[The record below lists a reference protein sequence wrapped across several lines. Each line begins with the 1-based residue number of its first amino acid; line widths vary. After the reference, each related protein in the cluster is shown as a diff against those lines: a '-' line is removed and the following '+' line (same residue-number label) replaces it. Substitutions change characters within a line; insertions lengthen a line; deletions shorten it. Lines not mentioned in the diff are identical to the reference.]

1 MVGGFVC
8 WLFGGLVGWLFGCW
22 VGWLFGGGL
31 FGWLVGV
38 LIVWLGGGL
47 AGWLV
52 VDYLVGWSVA
62 RLFTHKFGSVKM
74 TTQSH
79 PVHKLR
85 MSDSVPPLPNLSPR
99 HAQGQLHLH
108 GPQLSV
114 TKRSVIMKFTSSYC
128 P

>member
-1 MVGGFVC
+1 LVGWWVGRMI
-8 WLFGGLVGWLFGCW
+8 GALVGWLV
-22 VGWLFGGGL
+22 VG
-31 FGWLVGV
+31 
-38 LIVWLGGGL
+38 
-47 AGWLV
+47 
-52 VDYLVGWSVA
+52 YLVGWSVA

-108 GPQLSV
+108 GP
-114 TKRSVIMKFTSSYC
+114 
-128 P
+128 